1 MSSKLA
7 WISPAL
13 IGLVTLRLALGAFY
27 ALAVPPWE
35 SYDEPG
41 HFQYA
46 RYIALT
52 GHLLDPEDP
61 EAQRIW
67 SRFQPPLYYV
77 LVAPALLPFDLG
89 EHAFEPELYPYFTS
103 GDVGL
108 NYAVASA
115 STPSDRSQL
124 AALTAMRLAGVVIS
138 TISVIFMY
146 LAARRLWPQSPW
158 GALAAASLYA
168 FWPQFVF
175 IGSMATNDLL
185 MTSLAAVL
193 TYCIVRT
200 SQDGLSFRGGVVLA
214 LVTAAAILTKLNGLA
229 FVVPTFLTIL
239 VGALKQRRQMLF
251 ALIGLAALVAVA
263 LVLLSGMDFVTD
275 QVFSLETLTRL
286 LSNLSDVSLLGDRLG
301 DVVTYGRRTFVA
313 SYGWG
318 NVEAWGLVYP
328 IADVGLAVGLIGAA
342 LSRLRRTEAQAP
354 GARSGV
360 LIAASLLLS
369 VVVLAVALAVAQ
381 SDRFLV
387 VGRYLLP
394 ALPGLILLVC
404 AGWIEILPSKA
415 RQQTV
420 LAFVLLEAAI
430 SWAVPIGILMP
441 IYALPEPAT
450 ATDLAAVD
458 TSVGATFAPGMRLL
472 GAKLAESDGPEQPLN
487 VTLCWQADRAIDR
500 NYPLMLTLIGPD
512 GQGYGHS
519 VRYPGQGNY
528 PTALWTPTVPFCETY
543 RLEVRGDYPA
553 PAVGAV
559 EVSFLTRP
567 KDESEV
573 PAATPDGVG
582 LPTSPRVPAV
592 VHGYSETD
600 TAPLGQAVNLHFGDA
615 IALETIALEP
625 HADRQGLDVVLTWR
639 CLAPVPADVEVFAHL
654 RSSPTE
660 LFAQDDSRPRQDW
673 YPTPYWR
680 TGEVIVDRRTF
691 SYDLA
696 NAPELAFYVGM
707 YTNTGRLL
715 AVTAS
720 GDRLQ
725 NDEFVFPLNLGP

>member
-13 IGLVTLRLALGAFY
+13 IGLVTLRLALGMFY

-52 GHLLDPEDP
+52 GHLLDPQDP

-67 SRFQPPLYYV
+67 SRFQPPLYYI
-77 LVAPALLPFDLG
+77 LVAPVLLPFDLG
-89 EHAFEPELYPYFTS
+89 ERAFEPELYPYFTA

-108 NYAVASA
+108 NYAVSSA
-115 STPSDRSQL
+115 STPADRSQL

-138 TISVIFMY
+138 TTSVVFLY

-200 SQDGLSFRGGVVLA
+200 CQDGLTLRGVVVLA

-239 VGALKQRRQMLF
+239 FGALKQRRQMLG
-251 ALIGLAALVAVA
+251 ALGGLAAMVAVA
-263 LVLLSGMDFVTD
+263 LVLLSGMDFVTG
-275 QVFSLETLTRL
+275 QVFSLATLTRL
-286 LSNLSDVSLLGDRLG
+286 LSNLSDISLLGERLV
-301 DVVTYGRRTFVA
+301 DVITYGRRTFVA

-318 NVEAWGLVYP
+318 NVEAWWVVYP
-328 IADVGLAVGLIGAA
+328 LADVGLAVGLVGAA
-342 LSRLRRTEAQAP
+342 LSWLRRTEARAA

-369 VVVLAVALAVAQ
+369 LVVLAVALSVAQ

-404 AGWIEILPSKA
+404 AGWIEILPA
-415 RQQTV
+415 LIRQQTV
-420 LAFVLLEAAI
+420 LAVVLLEAAI
-430 SWAVPIGILMP
+430 SWAVPAGILMP

-450 ATDLAAVD
+450 AAELAAVD
-458 TSVGATFAPGMRLL
+458 KSVGATFAPGMHLI
-472 GAKLAESDGPEQPLN
+472 GAKLAESDGPEQPLA

-519 VRYPGQGNY
+519 VRYPGGGNY
-528 PTALWTPTVPFCETY
+528 PTALWAPAVPFCESY

-553 PAVGAV
+553 PAVGNV
-559 EVSFLTRP
+559 EVSFLTGP
-567 KDESEV
+567 EDDSEV

-592 VHGYSETD
+592 VHGQSKTE
-600 TAPLGQAVNLHFGDA
+600 TAPSGQAVDLHFGDA
-615 IALETIALEP
+615 IALDTIDLEP
-625 HADRQGLDVVLTWR
+625 HADGQGLDIVLTWR

-654 RSSPTE
+654 RTSPTD
-660 LFAQDDSRPRQDW
+660 LFAQDDSRPRGDW
-673 YPTPYWR
+673 YPTNYWR
-680 TGEVIVDRRTF
+680 PGEVIIDRRTF
-691 SYDLA
+691 TYDVA
-696 NAPELAFYVGM
+696 NAPDLAFYVGM
-707 YTNTGRLL
+707 YTDAGRLL
-715 AVTAS
+715 AVTSS
-720 GDRLQ
+720 GERLP
-725 NDEFVFPLNLGP
+725 NDEYVLPLNLEP

>member
-1 MSSKLA
+1 MSSRLA

-27 ALAVPPWE
+27 AFAVPPWE

-52 GHLLDPEDP
+52 GHLLDPNDP

-67 SRFQPPLYYV
+67 SRFQPPLYYI
-77 LVAPALLPFDLG
+77 LVAPALLPFNLG
-89 EHAFEPELYPYFTS
+89 EHAFEPELYPYFTG

-115 STPSDRSQL
+115 STPTDRSQL

-138 TISVIFMY
+138 TASVVFLY

-193 TYCIVRT
+193 TYCIVRA
-200 SQDGLSFRGGVVLA
+200 SQDGLSLRWVFLLA

-229 FVVPTFLTIL
+229 FVVPTILTIL
-239 VGALKQRRQMLF
+239 FGALKQRRQMVV
-251 ALIGLAALVAVA
+251 ALGGLAVMVAVA
-263 LVLLSGMDFVTD
+263 LVLLSGMEFVTG
-275 QVFSLETLTRL
+275 QVFSLTTLTRL
-286 LSNLSDVSLLGDRLG
+286 LTNLSDISLLGERLA

-318 NVEAWGLVYP
+318 NVEAWWLVYP
-328 IADVGLAVGLIGAA
+328 LADVGLAVGLIGAA
-342 LSRLRRTEAQAP
+342 VSRLRRTESRAA
-354 GARSGV
+354 GTRSGV
-360 LIAASLLLS
+360 LLAASLLLS
-369 VVVLAVALAVAQ
+369 LVILAVALAVAQ
-381 SDRFLV
+381 SDRYLV

-404 AGWIEILPSKA
+404 AGWIEILPA
-415 RQQTV
+415 VIRQQTV
-420 LAFVLLEAAI
+420 LAIVLLEAAI
-430 SWAVPIGILMP
+430 SWAVPSGILMP
-441 IYALPEPAT
+441 IYALPAPAT
-450 ATDLAAVD
+450 PTELAAID
-458 TSVGATFAPGMRLL
+458 QSVGATYAPGMRLL
-472 GAKLAESDGPEQPLN
+472 GARLAESDGPEQPLS
-487 VTLCWQADRAIDR
+487 VSLCWQADRAIDR

-528 PTALWTPTVPFCETY
+528 PTALWTPDVPFCETY
-543 RLEVRGDYPA
+543 RIIVRGDYPA
-553 PAVGAV
+553 PAVGTV
-559 EVSFLTRP
+559 EVSFLTGP
-567 KDESEV
+567 EDDDEV

-582 LPTSPRVPAV
+582 LPGSPRVPAV
-592 VHGYSETD
+592 VHGQSRSATV
-600 TAPLGQAVNLHFGDA
+600 PSGQPIDLHFGDA
-615 IALETIALEP
+615 IALDTIALEP
-625 HADRQGLDVVLTWR
+625 HADGQGLDVVLTWR

-654 RSSPTE
+654 RSSPTD
-660 LFAQDDSRPRQDW
+660 LFAQDDSRPREDR
-673 YPTPYWR
+673 YPTVYWR
-680 TGEVIVDRRTF
+680 PGEVIIDRRTF
-691 SYDLA
+691 TYEVA
-696 NAPELAFYVGM
+696 NAPELALYVGM
-707 YTNTGRLL
+707 YTDAGRLL
-715 AVTAS
+715 AVTSS
-720 GDRLQ
+720 GERLQ
-725 NDEFVFPLNLGP
+725 NDEYVLPLQFSP